1 MPHAQKK
8 ILIIDEE
15 RFSRVC
21 SAILTTAGYGTDIL
35 TQNNHLQL
43 QDKLDD
49 DKIQLIVT
57 SYPYGSF
64 LFHEIKGRNIPTIL
78 LSDNVDGDLI
88 DILRNCENVYC
99 MIKPLDYD
107 HFKTLVNQ
115 VVSGDTT
122 ARGGY
127 NLV

>member
-1 MPHAQKK
+1 MQKN

-21 SAILTTAGYGTDIL
+21 SAILGTAGYGTDVL
-35 TQNNHLQL
+35 CQRNRFQL
-43 QDKLDD
+43 QDKLDED
-49 DKIQLIVT
+49 RVNLIVT

-64 LFHEIKGRNIPTIL
+64 LFSLLKGRNIPTIL

-88 DILRNCENVYC
+88 DILKNCENVYC

-107 HFKTLVNQ
+107 HFKQLVGKLM
-115 VVSGDTT
+115 SGDLS
-122 ARGGY
+122 AQGGY
-127 NLV
+127 SLV

>member
-1 MPHAQKK
+1 MPDSQKN
-8 ILIIDEE
+8 ILIVDEE
-15 RFSRVC
+15 RFSRIC
-21 SAILTTAGYGTDIL
+21 SAILTTAGYGTDICS
-35 TQNNHLQL
+35 QHNQLQL
-43 QDKLDD
+43 IEKLDSRR
-49 DKIQLIVT
+49 IHCIIT

-64 LFHEIKGRNIPTIL
+64 LFDDLKGRNIPTIL

-107 HFKTLVNQ
+107 HFKKLVSR
-115 VVSGDTT
+115 VVCGDAN